1 MTSMNLKKLI
11 LNLIINLLLFL
22 LMIILIQNSYQKKKV
37 NFLNFQ
43 TISLPLSF
51 IIGSSLLTG
60 SIIGSTVSKI
70 NKFKKD

>member
-11 LNLIINLLLFL
+11 LNLIINVLLFV
-22 LMIILIQNSYQKKKV
+22 LMIITIQNSFQKKKV

-43 TISLPLSF
+43 TIPLPLSF

-60 SIIGSTVSKI
+60 SIIGSTLTNI

>member
-1 MTSMNLKKLI
+1 MTRINLKKLI

-22 LMIILIQNSYQKKKV
+22 LMIVTIQNSFQKKKV

-43 TISLPLSF
+43 TIPLPLSF
-51 IIGSSLLTG
+51 ILGSSLLTG
-60 SIIGSTVSKI
+60 SIIGSTLTNI

>member
-11 LNLIINLLLFL
+11 LNLIINVLLFV
-22 LMIILIQNSYQKKKV
+22 LMIITIQNSFQKKKV

-60 SIIGSTVSKI
+60 SIIGSTLTNI

>member
-11 LNLIINLLLFL
+11 LNLIINVLLFV
-22 LMIILIQNSYQKKKV
+22 LMIITIQNSFQKKKV

-43 TISLPLSF
+43 TIPLPLSF

-60 SIIGSTVSKI
+60 SIIGSTVTNI